1 MNPHDAPADP
11 AVSAPELP
19 GAVAKQY
26 GLHHLV
32 PAEKASGKA
41 APDLDEQNVA
51 PVITDPKTDAAVEDI
66 VARESDELLAAQ
78 DADARSASAPE
89 RRPRGVFGR
98 IGWAV
103 KAWVRNPWARWLTLL
118 VLFGLIVVCIVV
130 PPARYFALNAAGVR
144 SSVGL
149 TVLDNATRLPLKN
162 VTVRIGSESARTD
175 IKGEATLRNL
185 KLGKQQLVVERL
197 AFQTLTKP
205 VTVGWGSNPLGQ
217 VQLTATGL
225 RYAIEVRDYISDTP
239 LAAVEAT
246 SSDGLNALSDKQGII
261 TLTMEDTELAE
272 VKVTIGHKD
281 YRAEQV
287 TLRPGEPA
295 RNKLHLV
302 PAGKAFYL
310 SNAGGKYHLHATDL
324 DGKNNAVIL
333 SGTGNEQSGMSLAAS
348 PAGDWAALVSTRDG
362 VRGKD
367 GYVLRGLTLVSADGK
382 AVTAVERAE
391 QIRLIDW
398 VGTRLIY
405 QVTASGS
412 SAASAQRNKLIS
424 YDYTTNSRIQ
434 LAAAN
439 TFSGVHVIRGTVY
452 YAVGAADPSAS
463 PYFARVRPD
472 NTARQTIWSKEV
484 WTVFR
489 TGYASLGLQTPD
501 GWYSY
506 TAGGGAPAKDD
517 SVPNVTSRLYTES
530 PDGVKTAWLDTRDGK
545 GAVIVTDVAGGKEAM
560 LPGISGGVYPLR
572 WMHPTT
578 LIMRVVTGTET
589 ADYAVSTLGGQPR
602 KITDLTNSF
611 GFSQQ

>member
-1 MNPHDAPADP
+1 
-11 AVSAPELP
+11 
-19 GAVAKQY
+19 
-26 GLHHLV
+26 
-32 PAEKASGKA
+32 
-41 APDLDEQNVA
+41 
-51 PVITDPKTDAAVEDI
+51 
-66 VARESDELLAAQ
+66 
-78 DADARSASAPE
+78 
-89 RRPRGVFGR
+89 
-98 IGWAV
+98 
-103 KAWVRNPWARWLTLL
+103 
-118 VLFGLIVVCIVV
+118 
-130 PPARYFALNAAGVR
+130 
-144 SSVGL
+144 
-149 TVLDNATRLPLKN
+149 
-162 VTVRIGSESARTD
+162 
-175 IKGEATLRNL
+175 
-185 KLGKQQLVVERL
+185 
-197 AFQTLTKP
+197 
-205 VTVGWGSNPLGQ
+205 
-217 VQLTATGL
+217 
-225 RYAIEVRDYISDTP
+225 
-239 LAAVEAT
+239 
-246 SSDGLNALSDKQGII
+246 
-261 TLTMEDTELAE
+261 
-272 VKVTIGHKD
+272 
-281 YRAEQV
+281 
-287 TLRPGEPA
+287 
-295 RNKLHLV
+295 
-302 PAGKAFYL
+302 
-310 SNAGGKYHLHATDL
+310 
-324 DGKNNAVIL
+324 
-333 SGTGNEQSGMSLAAS
+333 MSLAAS